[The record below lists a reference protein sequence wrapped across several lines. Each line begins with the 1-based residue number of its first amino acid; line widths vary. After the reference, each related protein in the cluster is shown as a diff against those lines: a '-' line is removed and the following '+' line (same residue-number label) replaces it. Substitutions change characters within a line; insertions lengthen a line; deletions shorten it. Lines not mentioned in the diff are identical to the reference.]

1 MAKKKKKRKL
11 KKSVKVSI
19 LVLIVLVIVGIVWVV
34 KPFHSKKVEEKV
46 KVEDSL
52 EEYGY
57 VLNENETAYYKK
69 LFKELKAE
77 LNKDNV
83 DEEAYA
89 TLVAKLFL
97 ADFFN
102 LDNKITK
109 NDIGGV
115 QFVYE
120 DYQDDFSKYAV
131 ESIYH
136 YVKSNIYKKRNQEL
150 PVVTSVEVSNIEK
163 TTFKYGNE
171 EDREAYQLN
180 YTITYAKDLEY
191 QEEGTMILIHHDKKL
206 EIASLK

>member
-1 MAKKKKKRKL
+1 MAKKKKRKL
-11 KKSVKVSI
+11 KKSVK
-19 LVLIVLVIVGIVWVV
+19 LVLIIFVILFIVGIVWVA
-34 KPFHSKKVEEKV
+34 KPFHTTKEKQNV
-46 KVEDSL
+46 KVEDTL
-52 EEYGY
+52 EDYGY
-57 VLNENETAYYKK
+57 VLNENETAYYKE
-69 LFKELKAE
+69 LFKELKSE
-77 LNKDNV
+77 LSKDEV

-136 YVKSNIYKKRNQEL
+136 YVKSNIYKKRDQEL
-150 PVVTSVEVSNIEK
+150 PVVTSVEISGIEETSFEYGDEVDEK
-163 TTFKYGNE
+163 AYTLKYV
-171 EDREAYQLN
+171 
-180 YTITYAKDLEY
+180 ITYEKDLGY
-191 QEEGTMILIHHDKKL
+191 QEEGEMILIHHGDKL